1 MKRFWQVIVP
11 IAAAIGLVAPIGI
24 AHAATTN
31 YVALGD
37 SYSSGVGT
45 NSYDLNAACGRSSKA
60 YPALVA
66 AAKGYALDFE
76 ACSGATTADVVN
88 NQVAALNSGTNL
100 VTVTAGGNDLG
111 FTNLL
116 VMCTLSNCTSAIN
129 STITTANTTLAAKLD
144 AMDTQIKTRAPNATV
159 IVLGYPH
166 LFTKTCLGALGI
178 SSAEVTAANSLAD
191 AIDTVTKTEA
201 AKYGFTYKSAIA
213 QFANHGV
220 CASTAWLN
228 GLKLSPISD
237 SYHPTATGHSS
248 GYAPLVRQV
257 TG

>member
-1 MKRFWQVIVP
+1 MKRFLRALAPLIVVVSV
-11 IAAAIGLVAPIGI
+11 VAPGV

-45 NSYDLNAACGRSSKA
+45 GTYNLSLTCLRGTKA

-66 AAKGYALDFE
+66 AAKGYSLNFQ
-76 ACSGATTADVVN
+76 ACSGATTTDVVN
-88 NQVAALNSGTNL
+88 SQVGALNSATNL
-100 VTVTAGGNDLG
+100 VTVTAGGNDAG
-111 FTNLL
+111 FASLIVN
-116 VMCTLSNCTSAIN
+116 CTLLNCVSSVNNTIN
-129 STITTANTTLAAKLD
+129 WVNTTLASKLD
-144 AMDTQIKTRAPNATV
+144 AMDTQIKSRAPNATV

-166 LFTKTCLGALGI
+166 LFTKTCWGALGV
-178 SSAEVTAANSLAD
+178 SSSEVTAANKLAD
-191 AIDTVTKTEA
+191 AIDAVTKAEA
-201 AKYGFTYKSAIA
+201 AKYGFVYKSAIA
-213 QFANHGV
+213 QFTNHGV
-220 CASTAWLN
+220 CASSAWLH
-228 GLKLSPISD
+228 GLSLNVVE